1 MGDARDIVLED
12 LHEIGNGIL
21 FNEAALVELAS
32 NPQTANQITMYMD
45 KLKELEAGY
54 VDETSMHYNPDVAR
68 FLSIYG
74 FGANAPAMTLN
85 NLLDEL
91 KLEVPG
97 RK

>member
-1 MGDARDIVLED
+1 
-12 LHEIGNGIL
+12 
-21 FNEAALVELAS
+21 
-32 NPQTANQITMYMD
+32 
-45 KLKELEAGY
+45 
-54 VDETSMHYNPDVAR
+54 MHYNPDVAR

-74 FGANAPAMTLN
+74 FGGNAPAMTLN